1 MLSSSTWSSKQQQHM
16 NDHNNTNNIN
26 HLMVSPEVLGRLR
39 KVQEDDD
46 EGRYSQSSAGEYT
59 STWGGETDESMTE
72 DSSTET
78 EDEEV
83 RHIVSLNKRQQDI
96 INLKEFN
103 AMNNSNNKNDNDS
116 SPFSTSSTN
125 TQTTWEIN
133 DFGRVES
140 LVHMPSFGQ
149 NVFAAVH
156 THGDVVFWY
165 FAPSM

>member
-1 MLSSSTWSSKQQQHM
+1 MLSS
-16 NDHNNTNNIN
+16 
-26 HLMVSPEVLGRLR
+26 VSPP
-39 KVQEDDD
+39 QDDD

-103 AMNNSNNKNDNDS
+103 
-116 SPFSTSSTN
+116 
-125 TQTTWEIN
+125 
-133 DFGRVES
+133 V
-140 LVHMPSFGQ
+140 
-149 NVFAAVH
+149 
-156 THGDVVFWY
+156 
-165 FAPSM
+165 